1 MIVLDFLKNYWTQI
15 IFIVTLIIGF
25 IKITIANKEAT
36 KCSLRNDIL
45 GIYQECKD
53 KKIITLYQLQAI
65 ELSYSLYKKLKGNSF
80 VDEIVKE
87 VRSYEKV

>member
-15 IFIVTLIIGF
+15 IFIGTLIVGF
-25 IKITIANKEAT
+25 IKISIANKEAT

-53 KKIITLYQLQAI
+53 KKVITLYQLEAI
-65 ELSYSLYKKLKGNSF
+65 ELSYTLYKKLKGNSF

-87 VRSYEKV
+87 VRTYNKI